1 MTVGKKLLTG
11 FGVLILL
18 VSLMGGFSIFGL
30 RNINNELNELYDYNL
45 NGLEYIKEAQVQ
57 LIAMERARSNVLL
70 SPTSLERNQHILN
83 MEKRFSLFEESMK
96 SFSEV
101 TFLPEMK
108 QRVSEALKLWQEVKV
123 KEEEVISLV
132 ENGSIERA
140 KTIARES
147 RQIVDKIEAE
157 TDILAQST
165 HDLAYDTDQESDR
178 TFIQISIILGALILF
193 SIVTAIGVT
202 LYMIRII
209 SKPISEMEK
218 AASKIA
224 EGDLTV
230 EAIHIRNKDEIGALA
245 ASFNTMA
252 DGLRT
257 LISSISSSAS
267 VIASSSEELSA
278 SAQESALTSE
288 EVARAISEIARGS
301 GEQATDT
308 EKATGSVIDIG
319 NLLMQNSR
327 YISDVSD
334 SAQEITLRKE
344 EGFLILRQLVEKTRQ
359 NDTAV
364 QTVHDIIMSNN
375 ESAVKIEKA
384 SVMIQ
389 SIADQTNLLALNAAI
404 ESARAGEA
412 GRGFAV
418 VAEEIRKLAE
428 QSNMFTKEIKEI
440 ITELKLRS
448 QSAVDTTLQVKEI
461 VKEQGDSVAKTDEKF
476 KAIAVAIEKTKTI
489 TENLIRSSEAL
500 TANKDQI
507 HEIMENL
514 SAIAEENAAG
524 TEEASASIEEQTA
537 SVEEIANSSENLA
550 KVSME
555 LMGLVE
561 KFIV

>member
-193 SIVTAIGVT
+193 SIVTPIGVT

-267 VIASSSEELSA
+267 AIASSSEELSA

-319 NLLMQNSR
+319 NLLMQNSI

-359 NDTAV
+359 NDTA
-364 QTVHDIIMSNN
+364 
-375 ESAVKIEKA
+375 
-384 SVMIQ
+384 
-389 SIADQTNLLALNAAI
+389 
-404 ESARAGEA
+404 ARP
-412 GRGFAV
+412 
-418 VAEEIRKLAE
+418 
-428 QSNMFTKEIKEI
+428 SMT
-440 ITELKLRS
+440 
-448 QSAVDTTLQVKEI
+448 
-461 VKEQGDSVAKTDEKF
+461 
-476 KAIAVAIEKTKTI
+476 
-489 TENLIRSSEAL
+489 SS
-500 TANKDQI
+500 
-507 HEIMENL
+507 
-514 SAIAEENAAG
+514 
-524 TEEASASIEEQTA
+524 
-537 SVEEIANSSENLA
+537 
-550 KVSME
+550 
-555 LMGLVE
+555 
-561 KFIV
+561 